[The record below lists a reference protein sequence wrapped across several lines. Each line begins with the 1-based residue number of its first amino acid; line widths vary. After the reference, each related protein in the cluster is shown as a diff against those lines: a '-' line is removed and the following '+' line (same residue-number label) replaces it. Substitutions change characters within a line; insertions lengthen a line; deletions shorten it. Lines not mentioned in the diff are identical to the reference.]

1 MKNKTFLF
9 LRNAILLIGVALLAS
24 LYTSCRKDF
33 DFRPVQNSELRFS
46 RDTVYLETV
55 FTNISSATY
64 YLKVYNK
71 SNDPISIPSI
81 YLENGVTSNFR
92 LNLDG
97 RVGKS
102 FDDVELLPKDSM
114 FVFVETT
121 ADIQELTSTNTQF
134 LYEDK
139 IRFSDVGTVTLMTLV
154 QDAIFLYPE
163 KYNQGIKET
172 IPINIDESGNIASIE
187 GFYLEDT
194 ELVFTNEKPYVVY
207 GYMGIPSGKT
217 ATFEAGARIHFHK
230 NSGIIVAKD
239 ATMIV
244 DGTASSDSETL
255 ESEVIFQ
262 GDRLESLYEFVPGQW
277 GAIWLTS
284 GSTQHQFNHATI
296 KNATVGILMDFNDE
310 TENPTLRLRNTQ
322 IHNSS
327 AFNLWGKTAHI
338 TATNSVFG
346 NAGQSSFAGTI
357 GGKYNFKHCTFANY
371 WNKGFRTNPAVLLN
385 DYAPLGDG
393 NNFIK
398 PLTEATFENC
408 IIEGNQFVEF
418 YIEQEGSDAVNFYL
432 NHTAI
437 QFESSNTSIIN
448 NSFFDWENNS
458 YYNQIIRNV
467 DPAFV
472 SAENNDMRITQKSK
486 LIGIGDTNVGAD
498 VPIDLA
504 GTARVSA
511 PDLGAYQHVVIED

>member
-172 IPINIDESGNIASIE
+172 IPISIDESGNTASIE

-244 DGTASSDSETL
+244 DGTASSDSEAL
-255 ESEVIFQ
+255 ES
-262 GDRLESLYEFVPGQW
+262 
-277 GAIWLTS
+277 
-284 GSTQHQFNHATI
+284 
-296 KNATVGILMDFNDE
+296 
-310 TENPTLRLRNTQ
+310 
-322 IHNSS
+322 
-327 AFNLWGKTAHI
+327 
-338 TATNSVFG
+338 
-346 NAGQSSFAGTI
+346 
-357 GGKYNFKHCTFANY
+357 
-371 WNKGFRTNPAVLLN
+371 
-385 DYAPLGDG
+385 
-393 NNFIK
+393 
-398 PLTEATFENC
+398 
-408 IIEGNQFVEF
+408 
-418 YIEQEGSDAVNFYL
+418 
-432 NHTAI
+432 
-437 QFESSNTSIIN
+437 
-448 NSFFDWENNS
+448 
-458 YYNQIIRNV
+458 
-467 DPAFV
+467 
-472 SAENNDMRITQKSK
+472 
-486 LIGIGDTNVGAD
+486 
-498 VPIDLA
+498 
-504 GTARVSA
+504 
-511 PDLGAYQHVVIED
+511 